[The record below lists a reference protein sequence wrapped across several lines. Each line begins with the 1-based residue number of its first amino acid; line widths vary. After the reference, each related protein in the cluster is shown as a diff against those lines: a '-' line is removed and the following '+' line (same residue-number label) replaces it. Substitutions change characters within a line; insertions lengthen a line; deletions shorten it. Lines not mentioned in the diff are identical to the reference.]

1 MEKYQKQ
8 IKPILFL
15 AWPAIIQEA
24 MNVVVSYVDTAMV
37 GALGANASAAVG
49 LTSTVCWLVTSIAI
63 AFGVGILAV
72 CAQAVGANNHEKVQR
87 TGQQALFFTLIV
99 GLTLTVICV
108 AIAPFLPGWLNG
120 APAIRKDATTY
131 FLIISIPLLFRC
143 TVLILSSLLRGVSDM
158 KTPMLISLYM
168 NLINIVF
175 NFFLIYPTRQIFGI
189 TVYGANMGVAG
200 AAIATAISFVAGG
213 VMMFVRYYRNP
224 TFNFKKTGFHFYP
237 AEFKECLSI
246 GIPVVLERSVI
257 CLGQVTFSSLIA
269 KLGVVQFAAHTIAI
283 QAEQAFYIPGYG
295 FQSAASTLVGNA
307 IGQKSEHRVKEVTYL
322 ICAMTVLLMIICGGL
337 LFIFAENLMGIFTPD
352 PEVIRLGAR
361 VLRIVSIS
369 EPFYGILVILEGT
382 FNGMGDTKAPFVFSL
397 ITMWGIRVTG
407 SFIMINLLNLGI
419 EAVWVMMVIDN
430 VSRCFLLARR
440 FLKGGW
446 KYRLNT

>member
-108 AIAPFLPGWLNG
+108 AIAPYLPGWLNG

-307 IGQKSEHRVKEVTYL
+307 IG
-322 ICAMTVLLMIICGGL
+322 TVLLMIICGGL
-337 LFIFAENLMGIFTPD
+337 LFVFAENLMGIFTPD

-361 VLRIVSIS
+361 VLRIVSVS
-369 EPFYGILVILEGT
+369 EPFYGILIILEGT

-419 EAVWVMMVIDN
+419 EAVWVMMVVDN
-430 VSRCFLLARR
+430 VSRCFLLARLLARR

>member
-99 GLTLTVICV
+99 GLVLTVICV
-108 AIAPFLPGWLNG
+108 AIAPYLPGWLNG

-168 NLINIVF
+168 NLINIVYLVCMKLYIWM
-175 NFFLIYPTRQIFGI
+175 FL
-189 TVYGANMGVAG
+189 
-200 AAIATAISFVAGG
+200 
-213 VMMFVRYYRNP
+213 
-224 TFNFKKTGFHFYP
+224 
-237 AEFKECLSI
+237 
-246 GIPVVLERSVI
+246 
-257 CLGQVTFSSLIA
+257 
-269 KLGVVQFAAHTIAI
+269 
-283 QAEQAFYIPGYG
+283 
-295 FQSAASTLVGNA
+295 
-307 IGQKSEHRVKEVTYL
+307 
-322 ICAMTVLLMIICGGL
+322 
-337 LFIFAENLMGIFTPD
+337 
-352 PEVIRLGAR
+352 
-361 VLRIVSIS
+361 
-369 EPFYGILVILEGT
+369 
-382 FNGMGDTKAPFVFSL
+382 
-397 ITMWGIRVTG
+397 
-407 SFIMINLLNLGI
+407 
-419 EAVWVMMVIDN
+419 
-430 VSRCFLLARR
+430 FL
-440 FLKGGW
+440 
-446 KYRLNT
+446 